1 VVAGGGGVVAV
12 CVVVA
17 AGLGCT
23 CALCFAG
30 GFLAGVVVVNVACVV
45 VVVDVACVVGVVW
58 VVLVVAGAL
67 ALWVVVEEAEP
78 HALTSNA
85 SRTAAAGMRISFIT
99 ISLNPPVFLAC
110 PEDAGRPWLLPETPP
125 WI

>member
-30 GFLAGVVVVNVACVV
+30 GFLAGV

-99 ISLNPPVFLAC
+99 ISLNPRFFWLVH
-110 PEDAGRPWLLPETPP
+110 EDAGRPWLLPETPP